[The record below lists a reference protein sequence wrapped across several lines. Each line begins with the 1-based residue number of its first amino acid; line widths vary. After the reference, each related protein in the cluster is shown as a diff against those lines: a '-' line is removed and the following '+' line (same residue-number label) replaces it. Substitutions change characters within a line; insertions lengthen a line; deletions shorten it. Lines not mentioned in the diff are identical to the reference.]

1 MTLEEFVA
9 RFAQEFDET
18 PAESIKSDTNFR
30 ELEEWGSLLGLSV
43 ISMIDDEFDVVVT
56 GAEIRSCKS
65 VEDLYRI
72 VISKL

>member
-18 PAESIKSDTNFR
+18 PIENIKADTNFR

-56 GAEIRSCKS
+56 GADIRSCKS
-65 VEDLYRI
+65 VEDLYKI
-72 VISKL
+72 VMSKL